1 MEKEEARN
9 KDLKGVIL
17 AKDINNNFVFC
28 HMLHGSFTFDQFP
41 ELFLYKND
49 VFEMVNVFGRRK

>member
-17 AKDINNNFVFC
+17 AKDINNKSDIKV
-28 HMLHGSFTFDQFP
+28 L
-41 ELFLYKND
+41 
-49 VFEMVNVFGRRK
+49 